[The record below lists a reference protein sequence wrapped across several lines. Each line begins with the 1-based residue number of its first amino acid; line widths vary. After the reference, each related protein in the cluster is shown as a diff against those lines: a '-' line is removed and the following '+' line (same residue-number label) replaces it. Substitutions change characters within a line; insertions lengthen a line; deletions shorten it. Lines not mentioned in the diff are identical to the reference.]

1 MTETNSFINVH
12 DLKLEFFFFLHKTFI
27 VNMYS
32 WIIKSTADC
41 LFLCLLYDGSSHHW
55 CFWRFPIIL
64 LQLYK
69 LFLQELFLILS
80 ENSQLVQAVMP

>member
-27 VNMYS
+27 ANMYS

-55 CFWRFPIIL
+55 CFWRFPITL